1 MRNKITDNNH
11 LQELLLVVNLV
22 KSRLTSLKYYLHH
35 TKSLDVLLLV
45 CLQVIYKGTGY
56 SRFSP
61 LIKNQHLI

>member
-35 TKSLDVLLLV
+35 SPRVLMFFYWYV
-45 CLQVIYKGTGY
+45 YK
-56 SRFSP
+56 
-61 LIKNQHLI
+61 